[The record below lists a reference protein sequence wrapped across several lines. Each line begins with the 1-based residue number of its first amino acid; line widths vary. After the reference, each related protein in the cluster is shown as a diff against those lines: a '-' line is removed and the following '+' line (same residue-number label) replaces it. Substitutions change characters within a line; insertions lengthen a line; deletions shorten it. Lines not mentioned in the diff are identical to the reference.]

1 MAARPSALHLTEDQ
15 ILYFRARRG
24 HLAGPGAP
32 SIEAAARDMLGA
44 QAQQIAP
51 ALLALSQRTAG
62 RPTAA
67 EIHARITDAP
77 RTLVRTWGQ
86 RGTLHLYDAAADW
99 SDVNIVRDRWSPGG
113 RRGAMPPTATVN
125 KVRKLLDNTDEAWT
139 RANLEGMIPPKYMKE
154 VEQHL
159 VANRMPAEQ
168 AFRFAA
174 GRVLWCIAL
183 NGDACLGHKIGAEQ
197 TYLSR
202 KKWFPDLPWA
212 ARPTGKKAEAEIFRI
227 GVEMSRRYLALYGP
241 ATPKD
246 VAHFFAAKVSEART
260 WIAELEAADEL
271 IDVEC
276 GDRKHLLALAADCD
290 DLHAKPPQSMSEWPI
305 RLLPLW
311 DAMMMGHADK
321 SWTVPNDADR
331 KRIWRAGAYVA
342 ATIIDRGRVVGIWK
356 HKAQGKKLKVEIEP
370 LSGWKK
376 SRHEAASKRELKSVA
391 AHLEIPQLN
400 LCWV

>member
-1 MAARPSALHLTEDQ
+1 MAASPSALRLSEDQ
-15 ILYFRARRG
+15 VLYFRARRG

-32 SIEAAARDMLGA
+32 DVVAAARDMIGA

-51 ALLALSQRTAG
+51 ALLALSQRTAD

-67 EIHARITDAP
+67 EVHARITDAP

-113 RRGAMPPTATVN
+113 RRGAIPPTATVN

-139 RANLEGMIPPKYMKE
+139 RANLEGMIPPKYMKV
-154 VEQHL
+154 VEEHL
-159 VANRMPAEQ
+159 VANRMAPEQ

-202 KKWFPDLPWA
+202 KQWFPELQWPE
-212 ARPTGKKAEAEIFRI
+212 RPTGKKAEQQIFRI
-227 GVEMSRRYLALYGP
+227 GVEMTRRYLALYGP

-260 WIAELEAADEL
+260 WIAELDATSELVDINCNERKHLIGLAEDADEL
-271 IDVEC
+271 T
-276 GDRKHLLALAADCD
+276 RSAPK
-290 DLHAKPPQSMSEWPI
+290 SMREWPI
-305 RLLPLW
+305 RMLPLW
-311 DAMMMGHADK
+311 DSMMMGHADK

-342 ATIIDRGRVVGIWK
+342 ATVIDRGRVVGIWK
-356 HKAQGKKLKVEIEP
+356 HKVQGKKLKVDVEA
-370 LSGWKK
+370 LSSWKK
-376 SRHEAASKRELKSVA
+376 SRHEAAVKRELKHVA
-391 AHLEIPQLN
+391 KHLGCGEIISQFS
-400 LCWV
+400 